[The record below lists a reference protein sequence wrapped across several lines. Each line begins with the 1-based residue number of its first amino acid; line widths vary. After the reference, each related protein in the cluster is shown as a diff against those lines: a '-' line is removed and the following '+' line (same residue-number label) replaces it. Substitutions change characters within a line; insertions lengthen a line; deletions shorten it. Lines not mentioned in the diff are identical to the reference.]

1 MVIMTTILIAIY
13 SDGVTEAT
21 GGDDE
26 EFGQER
32 LAKLLVELRERT
44 AREIVEAVNQALSD
58 WCPAEV
64 DEDDVTLL
72 VARRL

>member
-1 MVIMTTILIAIY
+1 MCH
-13 SDGVTEAT
+13 GVTEAT
-21 GGDDE
+21 GGNGE

-32 LAKLLVELRERT
+32 LAELLVELRQRP
-44 AREIVEAVNQALSD
+44 ACEIVEAVNQALID

-72 VARRL
+72 IARRL